1 MNGVGHPPVNLSE
14 VCHRERRDC
23 FARHDQ
29 ARGFPRANRRPISR
43 LSIFPKFAN
52 LSVREFW
59 KLVIS
64 PPAEF
69 VAAAA
74 TATATAAGAGKICT
88 RGTSFIDGQRSAIK
102 RLAIQ
107 ASDRPLRILA
117 FGKLNKAEAA
127 GRSCHLVSNHHR
139 RSHLKACIGY
149 KFTETCIGCA
159 MG

>member
-1 MNGVGHPPVNLSE
+1 M
-14 VCHRERRDC
+14 
-23 FARHDQ
+23 
-29 ARGFPRANRRPISR
+29 SR
-43 LSIFPKFAN
+43 SSIFPKFAN

-64 PPAEF
+64 SPAE
-69 VAAAA
+69 VVAAA
-74 TATATAAGAGKICT
+74 TATATTAGAGKICT

-107 ASDRPLRILA
+107 ASDCPLHILA
-117 FGKLNKAEAA
+117 FGELNKAEAA
-127 GRSCHLVSNHHR
+127 GRSCHLIANHHG

-149 KFTETCIGCA
+149 KFIETCIGRA